1 MMNEEEARKILLK
14 ENPYSQNIR
23 LLYKNEK
30 EYYFEVDN
38 HLRKD
43 FLVEREMA
51 NFFTKV
57 YKRYTNVRFSHYEE
71 DKEMVLVD
79 IMPVKNIGI
88 SVSIEEKTSYVTP

>member
-1 MMNEEEARKILLK
+1 MNEEEARKILLK